1 MILVS
6 RFFSFTFVLF
16 SCSSTPDKVIK
27 QVDAPWG
34 YVFNDWD
41 GPPIDVITYI
51 PPDAT
56 EKTPLLCNTWSIQRR
71 PKVPC
76 FLVRPCKKKNHFSV
90 LTIGAKKSFSQMN
103 TLIMQEVLYLVMVL

>member
-6 RFFSFTFVLF
+6 KFSLLLFVLF
-16 SCSSTPDKVIK
+16 SCNSTPDKVVK

-41 GPPIDVITYI
+41 GPPIDIITYI

-56 EKTPLLCNTWSIQRR
+56 KRL
-71 PKVPC
+71 PC
-76 FLVRPCKKKNHFSV
+76 FL
-90 LTIGAKKSFSQMN
+90 
-103 TLIMQEVLYLVMVL
+103 